1 MEHVAEVNE
10 STHAHQKAAGE
21 KKGAKNWHWKW
32 EWSIYALLKFYS
44 FTFMLERT
52 SFIAMLS
59 PVSEKEQ
66 CGSMFPLFFAL

>member
-1 MEHVAEVNE
+1 MLLKLTSQHMHIKRQPVKKKEQKTDIENE
-10 STHAHQKAAGE
+10 NEA
-21 KKGAKNWHWKW
+21 
-32 EWSIYALLKFYS
+32 YALLKFYS